1 MTFMMKLRALFVR
14 HTPAMRAYF
23 AAAAKIDGRLGTPAE
38 RAARRAWQA
47 LSEQERDAI
56 RWIHGIKRLGVRQ

>member
-23 AAAAKIDGRLGTPAE
+23 AAVEAIPAPFSAEEDAAAEAWYALSDKE
-38 RAARRAWQA
+38 RAAVDWINGIDRR
-47 LSEQERDAI
+47 
-56 RWIHGIKRLGVRQ
+56 VRQ